1 MAALRSFL
9 KKRSL
14 TCNELMMAR
23 RLVSTEPI
31 IESSSFAQRL
41 RDLPKD
47 LPGTQIKREVSQ
59 LIGRTPLVFLNKVT
73 EGCGAYIAVKQEMMQ
88 PTASIK
94 DRPAMAM
101 IADAEKK
108 NLIAPGKTT
117 LIEPTSGNMGISMAF
132 MATMKGYKMVLTM
145 PSYTSLERRV
155 TMRAFGADLILTDPT
170 KGMGGTVKKAYEL
183 LESTPNAFMLQQFS
197 NPANTQVHFETT
209 GPEIWEDTLGKVD
222 IFVMGIG
229 SGGTVSGVGQYLK
242 SQNPNVKIYGV
253 EPAESNV
260 LNGGKPG
267 PHHITGNGVG
277 FKPDILDMD
286 VMEKVLEVSS
296 EDAVNMAR
304 ELALKEGL
312 MVGISSGANTV
323 AALKL
328 ARLPENKGK
337 LIVTVHPSFG
347 ERYLSSVLFQELR
360 KEAENMQPVAVD

>member
-1 MAALRSFL
+1 MAALTSFL
-9 KKRSL
+9 KKRFL
-14 TCNELMMAR
+14 TCNELTMAR
-23 RLVSTEPI
+23 RLVSTEPVI
-31 IESSSFAQRL
+31 DSPSFSQRL

-47 LPGTQIKREVSQ
+47 LPGTKIKREVSQ

-94 DRPAMAM
+94 DRPALAM
-101 IADAEKK
+101 ITDAEKK
-108 NLIAPGKTT
+108 NLISPEKTT

-132 MATMKGYKMVLTM
+132 IAAMKGYKVVLTM

-267 PHHITGNGVG
+267 PHQITGNGVG

-323 AALKL
+323 AALRL
-328 ARLPENKGK
+328 ARMPENKGK
-337 LIVTVHPSFG
+337 LIVTIHPSFG